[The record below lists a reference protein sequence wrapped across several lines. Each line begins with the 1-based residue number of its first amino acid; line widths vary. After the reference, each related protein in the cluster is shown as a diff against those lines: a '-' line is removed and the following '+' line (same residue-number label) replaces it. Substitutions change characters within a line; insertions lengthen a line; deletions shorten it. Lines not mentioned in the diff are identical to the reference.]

1 MSRKKTG
8 QTKQGKIKFH
18 AKVCESSML
27 AAPFS
32 AMVSTVQQHA
42 CLGRIAQKS
51 LFFFFFLW
59 GFEDACDLKRYDTN
73 IDTYTP
79 PPLYRP

>member
-1 MSRKKTG
+1 MQKY
-8 QTKQGKIKFH
+8 
-18 AKVCESSML
+18 VSSML

-32 AMVSTVQQHA
+32 AMVSTIQQHA
-42 CLGRIAQKS
+42 CLGQKS
-51 LFFFFFLW
+51 PRLFLW

-79 PPLYRP
+79 PPLSRPLYFSLQRSTGLIYRCTLR